1 MVLAF
6 AFLGVM
12 LWRIQVVHG
21 DRYQDDELRQ
31 SVRRVRL
38 PGMRGRIYDRHGQ
51 VLADNRPGYNIAIFL
66 EELRRPGGWAR
77 TVDFLEEQLDVW
89 AQELDT
95 ERQLTRAQIEM
106 HIRRRLP
113 MPLVAWR
120 DIDERTLARWA
131 EQIAGRPGLDIYTE
145 AVRVYPHDDLFAH
158 VLGYIGRADA
168 EQDPDEPFHYYLP
181 DMEGRAGLERRYD
194 DAMRAESGARLM
206 RVDAVGY
213 RHADL
218 AFREAGQGQDLQTTL
233 DTRVQAAA
241 RRALGDTPGSV
252 VVLDPRNGDVLA
264 MVSVPAYNPND
275 FIPAISHDLWQ
286 SLLHNPDRPLI
297 HRPVAGAYA
306 PGSIFKPVVAIAALE
321 NELATPSTVFH
332 CPGHFELGRA
342 RFHCWSRHGHGP
354 LDMRQ
359 SLERS
364 CNVYY
369 YRLALQIGYPTIYHM
384 ARAVGLGQRTGIDLD
399 HEVSGLL
406 PDDAW
411 KRRTHNDAWRDG
423 DTVNL
428 SIGQG
433 PITVTPLQMAVLA
446 ATLANGGEV
455 HTPRLVKGQ
464 RPFGQGDFE
473 PLERSA
479 PRELNWSRTTLAT
492 VRGGMRDVIMG
503 ERGTARTSAIA
514 GWVYAAK
521 TGTAEF
527 GPKEEGRKHAWMIAF
542 APYDQPRY
550 ALALMTDEGL
560 SGGQTAG
567 PKVQRLLSELL
578 NDDEEVS
585 P

>member
-21 DRYQDDELRQ
+21 ERYQHDELRQ

-51 VLADNRPGYNIAIFL
+51 VLADNRPGYNIVIYL
-66 EELRRPGGWAR
+66 EELRQPGGWSR
-77 TVDFLEEQLDVW
+77 TVDLLEEQLDRW
-89 AQELDT
+89 AKKLDT
-95 ERQLTRAQIEM
+95 ERQLSRAQIEM

-113 MPLVAWR
+113 MPLIAWR
-120 DIDERTLARWA
+120 DIDERALARWA
-131 EQIAGRPGLDIYTE
+131 EQVSGRPGIDIYTE
-145 AVRVYPHDDLFAH
+145 AVRVYPHDELFAH
-158 VLGYIGRADA
+158 VLGYVGRADA
-168 EQDPDEPFHYYLP
+168 EPDPDEPFHYYLP

-194 DAMRAESGARLM
+194 AAMRAEAGARLV

-218 AFREAGQGQDLQTTL
+218 AFREPGKGQDLETTL
-233 DTRVQAAA
+233 DTRVQDAA

-252 VVLDPRNGDVLA
+252 AVLDPHNGDVLA
-264 MVSVPAYNPND
+264 LVSVPAYNPND
-275 FIPAISHDLWQ
+275 FIPAISSALWE
-286 SLLHNPDRPLI
+286 SLLNNPDRPLI

-321 NELATPSTVFH
+321 NQLATPDTVYY
-332 CPGHFELGRA
+332 CPGHFDLGRA
-342 RFHCWSRHGHGP
+342 RFHCWNRRGHGP
-354 LDMRQ
+354 LNMRQ

-369 YRLALQIGYPTIYHM
+369 YRLALQIGYPAIFHM
-384 ARAVGLGQRTGIDLD
+384 GRAMGLGQRTGIDLD

-411 KRRTHNDAWRDG
+411 KRRTFNDAWRDG

-433 PITVTPLQMAVLA
+433 PITVTPLQMAVVA
-446 ATLANGGEV
+446 AALANGGQV
-455 HTPRLVKGQ
+455 HTPRLVRGQ
-464 RPFGQGDFE
+464 RPFGQGPFT
-473 PLERSA
+473 PLPHPA
-479 PRELNWSRTTLAT
+479 PRELNWSPTTLAT
-492 VRGGMRDVIMG
+492 IRGGMRDVIMG
-503 ERGTARTSAIA
+503 ERGTARTSAVA
-514 GWVYAAK
+514 GWAYGAK

-550 ALALMTDEGL
+550 ALALMADEGI

-567 PKVQRLLSELL
+567 PKVQQLLSELL
-578 NDDEEVS
+578 NGEEGT